1 MVSNV
6 TDLDERRQVIRDNEA
21 TPDMSATSADDKLRE
36 ELSAY
41 LIGESGQREWAARR
55 KSILAHLLFGT
66 AIAASALGTMNPMAG
81 WLIADEWTSI
91 LAAIPGMVLLTMNTF
106 KYEERFKWHK
116 LKQLKLE
123 AVQRALIFEGKPSKR
138 LQSC

>member
-1 MVSNV
+1 
-6 TDLDERRQVIRDNEA
+6 
-21 TPDMSATSADDKLRE
+21 
-36 ELSAY
+36 
-41 LIGESGQREWAARR
+41 
-55 KSILAHLLFGT
+55 
-66 AIAASALGTMNPMAG
+66 MAG

-123 AVQRALIFEGKPSKR
+123 AVQRALIFEGKTVQETSDLLTKTLHDLEKQRVHLEAPGIK
-138 LQSC
+138 